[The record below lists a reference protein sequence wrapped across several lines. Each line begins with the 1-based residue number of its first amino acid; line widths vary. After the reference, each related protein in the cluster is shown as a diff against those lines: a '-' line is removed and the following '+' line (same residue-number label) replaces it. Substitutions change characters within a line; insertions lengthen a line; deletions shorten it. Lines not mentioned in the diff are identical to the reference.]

1 MAEWLKFHINK
12 GLAHEKRIVSSKNL
26 NFTHSPKTIINS
38 ENKLNTYYCNGWI
51 YEETKPFP
59 VIWHDGQT
67 SGYHSVIAFWPEQ
80 KTGIVVLTNNSNT
93 YFPEAL
99 VFYSNDLFFNN
110 GSPRDWSKEFL
121 DAFNKKQKDDEA
133 KHPAKPGKP
142 ISLLP
147 LDKYR
152 GTYCNEIY
160 GTIKIERIDNMLQ
173 LHGRPR

>member
-1 MAEWLKFHINK
+1 MCMRHFQA
-12 GLAHEKRIVSSKNL
+12 
-26 NFTHSPKTIINS
+26 
-38 ENKLNTYYCNGWI
+38 
-51 YEETKPFP
+51 
-59 VIWHDGQT
+59 
-67 SGYHSVIAFWPEQ
+67 
-80 KTGIVVLTNNSNT
+80 NNSNT

-173 LHGRPR
+173 LMVGPDKYKIAMIHWNGNIFKLEDPQGIIEDGQEFAFFESDENQKVVKLTLDFLNKDGCGVFVPENKDNK